1 MTEETNSS
9 SVVILSSD
17 LSADKIVEMVGLEPD
32 RKWNLNDPITK
43 AGRGRRP
50 TSGLHYDSPLD
61 PERPITDHVHAV
73 AQRLE
78 PARELLARLKQTF
91 QSKQYRGSIQLT
103 IFTYR
108 PTDSIEFLIDVEDIA
123 FLADV
128 CTSLRV
134 SVAGDAEAID
144 EE

>member
-9 SVVILSSD
+9 SVVILSSN
-17 LSADKIVEMVGLEPD
+17 LSADKMIEMVGLDPD

-50 TSGLHYDSPLD
+50 TSGLRYDSPLD

-78 PARELLARLKQTF
+78 PSRERLVGLKQRF

-108 PTDSIEFLIDVEDIA
+108 PTDSIVFLIDVEDMA
-123 FLADV
+123 FLAGV

-134 SVAGDAEAID
+134 SVSGDPEAID
-144 EE
+144 GE